1 PPRRGQAGQ
10 GRLDGVHAETA
21 DDRQCNHALAKSL
34 ACSHGLTEE
43 AVAEGPARRERSPL
57 RACEVAGAQ
66 SIRNDEKCIEQKNAS
81 ARSALSRTSPRS
93 IDYLPF
99 GLCHN
104 VSPLGESPCGSESHH
119 QHPR

>member
-1 PPRRGQAGQ
+1 
-10 GRLDGVHAETA
+10 
-21 DDRQCNHALAKSL
+21 
-34 ACSHGLTEE
+34 
-43 AVAEGPARRERSPL
+43 
-57 RACEVAGAQ
+57 VAGAQ

-119 QHPR
+119 QHPRFPHWLGMADRRCFPYL